1 MTFVKAIIS
10 LICFAFVLGG
20 AALGG
25 GYLWLKNEIARPGP
39 AVAEQVFVVKSGQGL
54 GAIAKNL
61 EDAGLIHDA
70 RVMRLAAR
78 LDKSGH
84 KIKAGEYELSRAL
97 SVSETLSALVE
108 GKAIQYKITIPEG
121 RTVAQAFKIIAGN
134 DLLTGEMPEELPPE
148 GSLLPDTYFF
158 GRGMARAD
166 LIAQMTKAQDDLLAE
181 LWEGRQADLPLKTP
195 QEAIILASIVEK
207 ETGRLDEQPL
217 VAGLFVGR
225 LKVGMRLQSD
235 PTIIYA
241 VSRGEPLYNE
251 RTGKRRRIRR
261 SEIDAVN
268 DWNTYQID
276 GLPATPICNPGRG
289 AIAAVLDP
297 PATDYVFFVADG
309 KGGHLFAK
317 TNAEHERN
325 VALYRK
331 YEREELAREKAEAA
345 QAAAAEQE

>member
-84 KIKAGEYELSRAL
+84 KIKAGEYELARAL

-121 RTVAQAFKIIAGN
+121 RTVAQAFKVIAGN
-134 DLLTGEMPEELPPE
+134 DCLLYTSPSPRDRTRSRMP
-148 GSLLPDTYFF
+148 SS
-158 GRGMARAD
+158 A
-166 LIAQMTKAQDDLLAE
+166 
-181 LWEGRQADLPLKTP
+181 
-195 QEAIILASIVEK
+195 
-207 ETGRLDEQPL
+207 
-217 VAGLFVGR
+217 
-225 LKVGMRLQSD
+225 
-235 PTIIYA
+235 
-241 VSRGEPLYNE
+241 
-251 RTGKRRRIRR
+251 
-261 SEIDAVN
+261 
-268 DWNTYQID
+268 
-276 GLPATPICNPGRG
+276 
-289 AIAAVLDP
+289 
-297 PATDYVFFVADG
+297 
-309 KGGHLFAK
+309 
-317 TNAEHERN
+317 
-325 VALYRK
+325 
-331 YEREELAREKAEAA
+331 
-345 QAAAAEQE
+345 